1 MRRADTVFPSAHT
14 SSEASVAH
22 GVGRGLQEVFG
33 PPPDEALPHRIRELA
48 ELLLARDALRHRP
61 GGPAAGPT
69 RLVLVV
75 EDDPGVRDL
84 AVAVLKD
91 TVLDVVACET
101 GEAAVDLLKER
112 GGEVAM
118 VFTDVRLPGGMDG
131 VDLAR
136 AVSRLWPG
144 VRLVVTSGYADD
156 RTGHLPGNAVYMP
169 KPWRAHDVLAQV
181 DRAVRHPEPPVA

>member
-1 MRRADTVFPSAHT
+1 MRRADRVFPSAHT

-33 PPPDEALPHRIRELA
+33 PPPEEALPDRIRELA
-48 ELLLARDALRHRP
+48 ELLLAREALGHP
-61 GGPAAGPT
+61 DGQPT

-75 EDDPGVRDL
+75 EDDPMMRDL
-84 AVAVLKD
+84 AVAVLRE

-101 GEAAVDLLKER
+101 GNAAVDLLKER

-144 VRLVVTSGYADD
+144 VRLVVTSGFADD
-156 RTGHLPGNAVYMP
+156 RTEALPENAVYMP
-169 KPWRAHDVLAQV
+169 KPWRALDVLAQV
-181 DRAVRHPEPPVA
+181 DRAVRHPEPPVT